1 MYSQDAALLAN
12 DSDASKLTGDQSF
25 GGFRRSVA
33 LLKRQGPCPCSAC
46 AVGWTMGIPMPPPWV
61 ILSIALGFSKNLQN
75 IKDVAGLGFSIVTGN
90 GEEAGCSLC
99 DKLVTIVLEQVE
111 LDDMSEGGGIDCP
124 SICFGIGKCVDNC
137 EKITGAMANST
148 GYPCVAAG
156 LCPEVDEFGE
166 VSCKWSYK
174 KMGCE
179 PATSCDRHFPNKCEL
194 KSSLKRWKR
203 MNNLI
208 GDNIGALGG
217 ALASRKKCSE
227 AGADPNFCIREAS
240 GLGYIAEWACL
251 LMVLVGGE
259 SRTHLHHS
267 CVRTHLPH
275 TPFAT
280 RSHFAHTT
288 LVTHSHLSHT
298 TFVTHTHLS
307 HTPICGI
314 SHASFLCRRHLLGPR
329 D

>member
-1 MYSQDAALLAN
+1 
-12 DSDASKLTGDQSF
+12 
-25 GGFRRSVA
+25 
-33 LLKRQGPCPCSAC
+33 
-46 AVGWTMGIPMPPPWV
+46 MGIPMPPPWV

-194 KSSLKRWKR
+194 KSSL
-203 MNNLI
+203 
-208 GDNIGALGG
+208 
-217 ALASRKKCSE
+217 
-227 AGADPNFCIREAS
+227 
-240 GLGYIAEWACL
+240 
-251 LMVLVGGE
+251 
-259 SRTHLHHS
+259 
-267 CVRTHLPH
+267 
-275 TPFAT
+275 
-280 RSHFAHTT
+280 
-288 LVTHSHLSHT
+288 
-298 TFVTHTHLS
+298 
-307 HTPICGI
+307 
-314 SHASFLCRRHLLGPR
+314 
-329 D
+329 